1 MPFYSNADTFYP
13 IINEVFARIETDSP
27 HALAGLLRSKLI
39 VRFKLTHPIAE
50 ILLNGRRATFQA
62 TYGPSK
68 MMADLDA
75 HFTGDTLHKI
85 FLGQWTLAHAL
96 NIGQLRINGPIL
108 KALELAEL
116 FQAAKTHYPA
126 VLKERGLLK

>member
-1 MPFYSNADTFYP
+1 MPFYANADTFYP
-13 IINEVFARIETDSP
+13 VIKEVFDRIQKDSP
-27 HALAGLLRSKLI
+27 HAVAGLMRAKLI
-39 VRFKLTHPIAE
+39 VRFKITHPIAE

-68 MMADLDA
+68 LLADLDA

-96 NIGQLRINGPIL
+96 NIGQLRINGSIL
-108 KALELAEL
+108 KGLELAEL
-116 FQAAKTHYPA
+116 FEAARTVYPA
-126 VLKERGLLK
+126 ALKERGLLK

>member
-1 MPFYSNADTFYP
+1 MPIYANADTFYP
-13 IINEVFARIETDSP
+13 VIKDVFDRIEKQSP
-27 HALAGLLRSKLI
+27 HALAGLMRSKLI

-62 TYGPSK
+62 TYGPTK
-68 MMADLDA
+68 LLADLDA
-75 HFTGDTLHKI
+75 HFSGDTLHKI
-85 FLGQWTLAHAL
+85 FLGEWTLAHAL

-108 KALELAEL
+108 KGLELVEL
-116 FQAAKTHYPA
+116 FEAAKKIYPA

>member
-1 MPFYSNADTFYP
+1 MPIYANTDAFYP
-13 IINEVFARIETDSP
+13 IIKEVFERIEKQSP
-27 HALAGLLRSKLI
+27 HALAGLMRSKLI

-50 ILLNGRRATFQA
+50 ITLNGRRATFQA

-68 MMADLDA
+68 IMADLDA

-85 FLGQWTLAHAL
+85 FLGEWTLAHAL
-96 NIGQLRINGPIL
+96 NVGQLRINGPIL
-108 KALELAEL
+108 KALEMAEL
-116 FQAAKTHYPA
+116 FEAAKKIYPA

>member
-1 MPFYSNADTFYP
+1 MPIYANADTFYP
-13 IINEVFARIETDSP
+13 IIKEVFARIEQDSP

-68 MMADLDA
+68 LMADLDA

-85 FLGQWTLAHAL
+85 FLGEWTLAHAL
-96 NIGQLRINGPIL
+96 NIGQLRINGPIY
-108 KALELAEL
+108 KAVDLAEL
-116 FQAAKTHYPA
+116 FHAAKTIYPA

>member
-1 MPFYSNADTFYP
+1 MPIYANADTFYP
-13 IINEVFARIETDSP
+13 IIKEVFARIEADSP
-27 HALAGLLRSKLI
+27 HALAGLMRSKLI
-39 VRFKLTHPIAE
+39 VRFKLTHPMAE
-50 ILLNGRRATFQA
+50 ILLNGRRAAFQA

-68 MMADLDA
+68 LLADLDA

-116 FQAAKTHYPA
+116 FEAAKKIYPA

>member
-1 MPFYSNADTFYP
+1 MPFYTNADTVYP
-13 IINEVFARIETDSP
+13 VIKEVFARIEKESP
-27 HALAGLLRSKLI
+27 HAMAGLMRSKLI

-50 ILLNGRRATFQA
+50 ILLNSRRATFQA

-68 MMADLDA
+68 MLADLEA

-85 FLGQWTLAHAL
+85 FLGDWTLAHAL
-96 NIGQLRINGPIL
+96 NIGQLRINGPIY
-108 KALELAEL
+108 KAVDLAEL
-116 FQAAKTHYPA
+116 FQAAKTIYPA

>member
-1 MPFYSNADTFYP
+1 MPIYATADAFYP
-13 IINEVFARIETDSP
+13 VIKDVFDRIEQTAP
-27 HALAGLLRSKLI
+27 HALNGLMRSKLI

-50 ILLNGRRATFQA
+50 ITLNGRRPTFQV

-68 MMADLDA
+68 IMADLEA

-96 NIGQLRINGPIL
+96 NIGQLRITGPIL
-108 KALELAEL
+108 KALEMAAL
-116 FQAAKTHYPA
+116 FESAKQIYPA

>member
-1 MPFYSNADTFYP
+1 MPFYTNADTFYP
-13 IINEVFARIETDSP
+13 VIKDVFARIEQDSP
-27 HALAGLLRSKLI
+27 HAIAGLMRSKLI

-68 MMADLDA
+68 LLADLDA

-85 FLGQWTLAHAL
+85 FLGNWTLAHAL
-96 NIGQLRINGPIL
+96 NVGQLRINGPIL
-108 KALELAEL
+108 KAVELAEL
-116 FQAAKTHYPA
+116 FQAARTHYPA